1 MVINFAV
8 KLITLY
14 PLYRKGGM
22 NTKIGWCCELVINE
36 SCQQPL
42 ICEKVFLGIEEKFK
56 VGNHRIEDLENQTEK
71 IYDINKIL
79 SELQILVGLQRQDG
93 IKRDEMINE
102 FNINQIKITNT
113 LESLANKLNNTD
125 LNVDKL
131 SRKIDE
137 ISNDNKMKL
146 SDIIKNLLIIAMSM
160 GFGAVISMVLK

>member
-1 MVINFAV
+1 MVLNDCGQKEV
-8 KLITLY
+8 
-14 PLYRKGGM
+14 
-22 NTKIGWCCELVINE
+22 CNE
-36 SCQQPL
+36 IFKSVDNRFKAL
-42 ICEKVFLGIEEKFK
+42 HHRVDGIEEK
-56 VGNHRIEDLENQTEK
+56 TEEIK
-71 IYDINKIL
+71 DMNKIL
-79 SELQILVGLQRQDG
+79 TELQLLVSLQRKDG

-146 SDIIKNLLIIAMSM
+146 SDIIKNGIVIALSM